1 MITADKREG
10 KTLKR
15 FESLFNRGKE
25 VLLNYSRKR
34 TNMRKEYLN
43 YKDKI
48 ILEQNGRWYNLYVD
62 GSLIH
67 ANMNREGAI
76 KVYFSYVKD

>member
-1 MITADKREG
+1 
-10 KTLKR
+10 
-15 FESLFNRGKE
+15 
-25 VLLNYSRKR
+25 
-34 TNMRKEYLN
+34 MRKEYLN

-67 ANMNREGAI
+67 TNMNREEAI
-76 KVYFSYVKD
+76 KVYFSYVKVLKKTEEEE

>member
-1 MITADKREG
+1 MI
-10 KTLKR
+10 
-15 FESLFNRGKE
+15 
-25 VLLNYSRKR
+25 
-34 TNMRKEYLN
+34 KEYLN

-67 ANMNREGAI
+67 ANMDREGAI
-76 KVYFSYVKD
+76 KVYFSYVKALKKIEGEE